1 VNRSRFCWLPLA
13 LFLACSPAAAMT
25 VPDLDGENS
34 LKVSEQDAPG
44 AVAMV
49 SGDAVATIY
58 ADPADVQP
66 THIAVGLLADDV
78 RRVAGRA
85 PRVVG
90 QPADLSGDAVLVG
103 TIGHSAVIDRLIAE
117 RKIDVGKIRG
127 RWEYYSLQ
135 VVDGPLPKVRR
146 ALVIVGSDRRGT
158 AYGAL
163 TVSEAIGVSP
173 WYWWADVPVARKSS
187 LFVGPGTVTDGPVVR
202 YRGIFLNHEAPA
214 LSGWSWEHFGGFNSK
229 MYVHVFELLLRLKA
243 NYLWPAMWG
252 NAFNEDDPANPKLAS
267 DYGIVMGTSD
277 QEPLL
282 RAQAEFD
289 RRHPPADWNYATH
302 PELLRQFWREG
313 VHRNKNYES
322 VITIGMRGR
331 DDTPMP
337 GGATVEQSVK
347 LLAEIVAAQRKILAE
362 EMNPR
367 VEQVP
372 QVWCLYK
379 EVQDYYEHGL
389 RVPDDVTLLWSDD
402 NWGNLRRL
410 PTPEERQRQG
420 GAGVYYHFDYVGG
433 PRSYKWLNT
442 NPVAKVWEQMNLA
455 HQYGADR
462 IWIVNVGD
470 LKPMEFP
477 TEFFLTMAWDPDRWP
492 RSRVAEFGRRW
503 AAREFGPA
511 HADEIAAIVAAY
523 TRYNGRRKPELLEP
537 GTFSLVH
544 DNEADRVLARWQ
556 AVTAKAEEIDRDL
569 PEDARDAFY
578 QLVLHPARASAVV
591 TELYVTAGRNRLYA
605 DQGRASTNDLAAR
618 ARALFQTDA
627 DLSDHYNH
635 KLAGGKWSHMMDQT
649 HIGYTSWQEPKKNVM
664 PEVKEIEVPAPASM
678 GVAVEGSA
686 FAWPGGKGEAVLP
699 PFDAFNRQRR
709 WVDVFNRGR
718 TPFAFSAR
726 VSEPWIVVS
735 AARGEVEKDQRLW
748 VTVDWDRAPEG
759 TADGR
764 VTIAGPG
771 GEPVVVEVHAS
782 NPREP
787 DRDAGRGFVE
797 GDGYVAVEADHYT
810 SKTDAGAVGW
820 KKLADHGRTSGA
832 VTVFPVTAA
841 SVTPPK
847 DSPSLEYRMYL
858 FGGGN
863 VEVEAVLSP
872 TLNCVPGR
880 GLRYAVS
887 FDEQPPQVVDALARN
902 STSDWETAVKDG
914 VRKVRSRHTL
924 ADRPGWHTLRFWMVD
939 PGVVLQRLVVDRGG
953 VKPSYLG
960 PPESC
965 RRIYDRGGP
974 DAAAAVAPGTTLGQA
989 VRGRF
994 LIGTAV
1000 MSRQLDDPKV
1010 AALVVEQFD
1019 CLTAENEFKPE
1030 NLQPQPGKFDF
1041 AAADRIV
1048 AFAQRHGMK
1057 VVGHNLCWHN
1067 QTPAWIFQDPA
1078 GRPLPRDEA
1087 LRNLK
1092 NHIDAVVGHFKG
1104 KVVGWDVVNE
1114 AISDTEYE
1122 YLRDTPARRAI
1133 GDDYIAKAFELAHA
1147 ADPDAELYYNDYSN
1161 ENPEKREKT
1170 IRLIRE
1176 LKARGVRVDA
1186 VGIQSHLLLADPEVP
1201 EVLDEAIAAYAA
1213 EGLKVVISELD
1224 VEVLPRSIFGADVAA
1239 RQQEGAD
1246 PYPHGLPPEV
1256 IEAQAR
1262 FYRRIFRVVL
1272 KHPGV
1277 VTRVTFWG
1285 THDGTSWLNYW
1296 PVKGRTNHPLLWD
1309 RSLQPKPAFGA
1320 VVEALI
1326 SPTGRR

>member
-1 VNRSRFCWLPLA
+1 
-13 LFLACSPAAAMT
+13 MT
-25 VPDLDGENS
+25 VPDLDGRNA
-34 LKVSEQDAPG
+34 LDVSEQDVPG
-44 AVAMV
+44 AVAVV

-66 THIAVGLLADDV
+66 THLAVGLLADDV
-78 RRVAGRA
+78 RKVTGRA

-90 QPADLSGDAVLVG
+90 RPADLTGDAVLVG
-103 TIGHSAVIDRLIAE
+103 TIGHSALIDRLIDE
-117 RKIDVGKIRG
+117 RKVDAGKVRG
-127 RWEYYSLQ
+127 RWEHYSLQ
-135 VVDGPLPKVRR
+135 VVDGPLPNVRR

-173 WYWWADVPVARKSS
+173 WYWWADVPVAKKSS
-187 LFVGPGTVTDGPVVR
+187 LFIGPGTVTDGPVVR
-202 YRGIFLNHEAPA
+202 YRGIFLNDEGPA
-214 LSGWSWEHFGGFNSK
+214 LSGWCKEQFGGFNSK

-252 NAFNEDDPANPKLAS
+252 SAFNEDDPQNPKLAN
-267 DYGIVMGTSD
+267 DYGIVMGTSH
-277 QEPLL
+277 QEPML
-282 RAQAEFD
+282 RAQAEFGH
-289 RRHPPADWNYATH
+289 RHPPAAWDYAAH
-302 PELLRQFWREG
+302 PELMRQFWREG
-313 VHRNKNYES
+313 IRRNKDYES
-322 VITIGMRGR
+322 VITLGLRGR
-331 DDTPMP
+331 NDTPLVE
-337 GGATVEQSVK
+337 GAAAPQSVQ
-347 LLAEIVAAQRKILAE
+347 LLEKIIADQRKILAE
-362 EMNPR
+362 EMNPH
-367 VEQVP
+367 VEQIP

-379 EVQDYYEHGL
+379 EVQEYYEHGL

-410 PTPEERQRQG
+410 PTPEECKRGG
-420 GAGVYYHFDYVGG
+420 GAGIYYHFDYVGE

-442 NPVAKVWEQMNLA
+442 NPIAKVWEQMNLA
-455 HQYGADR
+455 HHYGADR
-462 IWIVNVGD
+462 VWIVNVGD

-492 RSRVAEFGRRW
+492 RTRVTEFGRRW

-511 HADEIAAIVAAY
+511 HADGIAAVVAAY
-523 TRYNGRRKPELLEP
+523 TKYNGRRKPELLGPE
-537 GTFSLVH
+537 TFSLVN
-544 DNEADRVLARWQ
+544 DNEADRVLANWQ
-556 AVTAKAEEIDRDL
+556 AVTAGAEAIDRDL
-569 PEDARDAFY
+569 PGGARDAFY
-578 QLVLHPARASAVV
+578 QLVLYPAKASAAV
-591 TELYVTAGRNRLYA
+591 TELYVTAARNRLYA
-605 DQGRASTNDLAAR
+605 AQGRASTNDLAAR
-618 ARALFQTDA
+618 ARSLFQADA
-627 DLSDHYNH
+627 DLSDYYNH

-649 HIGYTSWQEPKKNVM
+649 HIGYTGWQDPKKNVM
-664 PEVKEIEVPAPASM
+664 PEVKEIEVPEPASM
-678 GVAVEGSA
+678 GVAVEGSSS
-686 FAWPGGKGEAVLP
+686 AWPGGKGEAVLP
-699 PFDAFNRQRR
+699 PFDPFNRQRR

-718 TPFAFSAR
+718 TRFEFSATA
-726 VSEPWIVVS
+726 SAPWIAVS
-735 AARGEVEKDQRLW
+735 AERGEVGKEQRLW
-748 VTVDWDRAPEG
+748 VSVDWHKAPEG
-759 TADGR
+759 TADGH
-764 VTIAGPG
+764 VTIAGPS
-771 GEPVVVEVHAS
+771 GEPVVVKVHAS

-797 GDGYVAVEADHYT
+797 GEGYVAVEADHFT

-820 KKLADHGRTSGA
+820 KKLAGYGRTSSA

-841 SVTPPK
+841 SVTPPM
-847 DSPSLEYRMYL
+847 DSPCLEYRMYL
-858 FGGGN
+858 FGGGD
-863 VEVEAVLSP
+863 VEVEAVLAP
-872 TLNCVPGR
+872 TLDFVPGR

-887 FDEQPPQVVDALARN
+887 FDEQPPQVADALARN
-902 STSDWETAVKDG
+902 SAKDWETSVKDG
-914 VRKVRSRHTL
+914 ARKVRSRHAL
-924 ADRPGWHTLRFWMVD
+924 ADRPGWHTLKFWMVD

-965 RRIYDRGGP
+965 RRIFDRGGP
-974 DAAAAVAPGTTLGQA
+974 DAAAAVAPGTALRQA

-994 LIGTAV
+994 LTGAAV
-1000 MSRQLDDPKV
+1000 ASWQLDDPKL
-1010 AALVVEQFD
+1010 AALVAEQFD

-1041 AAADRIV
+1041 VAADKIV

-1067 QTPAWIFQDPA
+1067 QTPAWMFQDPS

-1092 NHIDAVVGHFKG
+1092 HHINTVVGHFKG
-1104 KVVGWDVVNE
+1104 EVVGWDVVNE
-1114 AISDTEYE
+1114 AISDAEDE

-1133 GDDYIAKAFELAHA
+1133 GDDYIARAFEFAHA

-1176 LKARGVRVDA
+1176 LKGKGVHVDA
-1186 VGIQSHLLLADPEVP
+1186 VGIQSHLLLADPEAP

-1224 VEVLPRSIFGADVAA
+1224 VEVLPRSIFGANAAA
-1239 RQQEGAD
+1239 REQGGTD
-1246 PYPHGLPPEV
+1246 PYPHGLPSEV
-1256 IEAQAR
+1256 AEAQAR
-1262 FYRRIFRVVL
+1262 FYRRLFRVVP

-1309 RSLQPKPAFGA
+1309 RSLQPKPAFAA
-1320 VVEALI
+1320 VVEALA
-1326 SPTGRR
+1326 SPAGRKD